1 MCCVN
6 KLSVFFYIGALL
18 LTVMH
23 DLHPVL
29 VFVKLLRAC
38 SCCVSHFYF
47 ALCSCIQKL
56 LHPHM
61 YYLQKCVSHQPL
73 VQCACSSL
81 WTSFIKKKKNLSKNS
96 LLYNADNLEQLL
108 GETWSQGII
117 WFISKTFPLFWDGNT
132 CYWASGKQTVV
143 ESAWPT
149 AVDSK
154 VLFPQ
159 LGRETDRMDADL
171 NGLPVSVFFPSGYSH
186 SAFWGSL
193 ATASMWV

>member
-1 MCCVN
+1 MQ
-6 KLSVFFYIGALL
+6 LL
-18 LTVMH
+18 
-23 DLHPVL
+23 
-29 VFVKLLRAC
+29 
-38 SCCVSHFYF
+38 CVSLLFC
-47 ALCSCIQKL
+47 ALF
-56 LHPHM
+56 LHSEAVAPTHVLSAEM
-61 YYLQKCVSHQPL
+61 CV
-73 VQCACSSL
+73 
-81 WTSFIKKKKNLSKNS
+81 TSTLGPVCMFIFVNELYKEKKNLSKNS
-96 LLYNADNLEQLL
+96 LLYNADNLKQLL